1 MGKKISVDSSTMINK
16 VFEIIEAK
24 NIFKVALNKLS
35 ILVHPKS
42 YVHAILSFNDGM
54 IKIIAHETT
63 MEIPIFNSV
72 YNNKKESFISKN
84 ININKINN
92 LNLSIVDK
100 KKFPLIKILS
110 MIPDKISLFE
120 TVLVSA
126 NDELVSLYLEKKIRY
141 LDIAKILLKIL
152 KLKEFTYYKKI
163 KPNKISD
170 IIKLDEYVR
179 LKINSKSV

>member
-1 MGKKISVDSSTMINK
+1 M
-16 VFEIIEAK
+16 
-24 NIFKVALNKLS
+24 S

-63 MEIPIFNSV
+63 MKIPIFNSI
-72 YNNKKESFISKN
+72 YNNEKKYYLSKD
-84 ININKINN
+84 INIDKINN
-92 LNLSIVDK
+92 LKLSKVNK
-100 KKFPLIKILS
+100 KKFPLVKILS
-110 MIPDKISLFE
+110 MIPGQISLFE

-126 NDELVSLYLEKKIRY
+126 NDELVSLYLNNKIKY
-141 LDIAKILLKIL
+141 MDIAKILLKTL
-152 KLKEFTYYKKI
+152 KSNEFTRYKKI

-179 LKINSKSV
+179 LKVRTKSV

>member
-1 MGKKISVDSSTMINK
+1 
-16 VFEIIEAK
+16 
-24 NIFKVALNKLS
+24 
-35 ILVHPKS
+35 
-42 YVHAILSFNDGM
+42 
-54 IKIIAHETT
+54 
-63 MEIPIFNSV
+63 
-72 YNNKKESFISKN
+72 
-84 ININKINN
+84 
-92 LNLSIVDK
+92 
-100 KKFPLIKILS
+100 

-120 TVLVSA
+120 TVLVSL
-126 NDELVSLYLEKKIRY
+126 NDELVSLYLEKIRY